1 MFILSWLL
9 LVIGNRI
16 LDIMNFTLLGSK
28 YFGIFRII
36 LELCL
41 RYSSVTWK
49 YYDPLKFC
57 FLELDGVSAV
67 FIKWAH
73 YFSLLRQ
80 DTVEDSTQGTVDYK
94 AFWSG

>member
-1 MFILSWLL
+1 
-9 LVIGNRI
+9 
-16 LDIMNFTLLGSK
+16 MNFTLLGSE

-57 FLELDGVSAV
+57 FL
-67 FIKWAH
+67 
-73 YFSLLRQ
+73 
-80 DTVEDSTQGTVDYK
+80 
-94 AFWSG
+94 